1 MRCAGGVRSLRK
13 TNKMKS
19 QDSKSLWAT
28 QTEKPIH
35 YTYLKEFRVEQC
47 TLFLQHKCT
56 QHRPYTC
63 FHWHFLNQRRR
74 RPIRRRDGTFNY
86 SPDAYCNKFDENT
99 GICPDG
105 DECPYLHRTA
115 GDTERRYHLR
125 YYKTGMCVH
134 DTDTRGMCVKNG
146 PHCAFAHGVE
156 DVRPPVYDIR
166 ELQVLEMMDHDGI
179 NGSGPN
185 NLDKERNMVNDD
197 PKWQDTSY
205 VLANYKTEQC
215 KRPPRL
221 CRQGYACP
229 QYHNSRDRRRSP
241 KKCKYRSTACPNV
254 KHGDEWGEPSNCDNG
269 DSCQYCHTRTEQ
281 QFHPEIYK
289 STKCNDIQQN
299 GYCPR
304 GAFCAF
310 AHQDQEMTQV
320 RETAASENC
329 TGTSL
334 ADILQSAL
342 PSDNHIAPSCSSASA
357 PHCSSSQS
365 KTSSISSISNNID
378 SVFGNG
384 MSHPPPPLA
393 PIGSKPRHFSGN
405 TLLGGSSDHLS
416 LSGSLGA
423 SMSLNV
429 GGISSYHKAP
439 GSERED
445 RETNF
450 KKQLAAIDND
460 HTLDLQEKSKRRQNL
475 FLSNMI
481 PSHPPPVSLPIT
493 LPVSMPVTQTSSFV
507 SSLPSSLSSTVS
519 PLAPPF
525 YPTSDTVESV
535 VGSALEELNLDE
547 PLNIAASLDR
557 ELEVEN
563 NSFSNSISTGLASSG
578 LLGSSAPVNIPG
590 SSFQERSGGLISNPS
605 PSSTS
610 SPAFPHSF
618 LQSSL
623 HRENSLDQ
631 GAAAFIGTNGVGKI
645 SGSGVFSSTSGP
657 SGGFFDLGSNMSPH
671 SRNPLSNHL
680 SQSPL
685 MSAYAN
691 NSGTSTTEIHR
702 LREEL
707 ATNRVKLASWEEGIA
722 QARTACEAWRR
733 EADEANRK
741 YKIAEQTKEE
751 VCFLQYVGKIAAQQK
766 EMEELR
772 SGRLGPYIQALHPHT
787 DLEKLPLHTL
797 KALQSQLQ
805 QDLESIEKVINNYG
819 TKSEQWPGSTPT
831 W

>member
-105 DECPYLHRTA
+105 DE
-115 GDTERRYHLR
+115 

-156 DVRPPVYDIR
+156 DVRFLPTRPPVYDIR

-685 MSAYAN
+685 ISHHGRKV
-691 NSGTSTTEIHR
+691 S
-702 LREEL
+702 LRHVR
-707 ATNRVKLASWEEGIA
+707 RV
-722 QARTACEAWRR
+722 RR
-733 EADEANRK
+733 GDVR
-741 YKIAEQTKEE
+741 QTKRTGSIRLLNKPKRRQ

-772 SGRLGPYIQALHPHT
+772 SGRLGPLSTTRKKTENCETVRGFFIW
-787 DLEKLPLHTL
+787 LEDTSDYDIFLDVADSFPFPPLSCHLAWRTTCPVYHRVTSPIMSL
-797 KALQSQLQ
+797 MAAC
-805 QDLESIEKVINNYG
+805 
-819 TKSEQWPGSTPT
+819 
-831 W
+831 

>member
-1 MRCAGGVRSLRK
+1 
-13 TNKMKS
+13 
-19 QDSKSLWAT
+19 
-28 QTEKPIH
+28 
-35 YTYLKEFRVEQC
+35 
-47 TLFLQHKCT
+47 
-56 QHRPYTC
+56 
-63 FHWHFLNQRRR
+63 
-74 RPIRRRDGTFNY
+74 
-86 SPDAYCNKFDENT
+86 
-99 GICPDG
+99 
-105 DECPYLHRTA
+105 
-115 GDTERRYHLR
+115 
-125 YYKTGMCVH
+125 MCVH
-134 DTDTRGMCVKNG
+134 DTDSRGMCVKNG

-166 ELQVLEMMDHDGI
+166 ELQALELMDHEGL

-197 PKWQDTSY
+197 PKWQDTGY

-254 KHGDEWGEPSNCDNG
+254 KHGDEWGEPGNCENG
-269 DSCQYCHTRTEQ
+269 DACQYCHTRTEQ

-310 AHQDQEMTQV
+310 AHLDQEMTLV

-342 PSDNHIAPSCSSASA
+342 PDTPPSGSC
-357 PHCSSSQS
+357 P
-365 KTSSISSISNNID
+365 TSSNNTNSVQGNKISNCND

-384 MSHPPPPLA
+384 PSHLQALA

-405 TLLGGSSDHLS
+405 SLLGGPADSLG
-416 LSGSLGA
+416 LSGSLG
-423 SMSLNV
+423 
-429 GGISSYHKAP
+429 GGVLGSYHKAP

-445 RETNF
+445 RDSQF
-450 KKQLAAIDND
+450 KKQLAAIDSD
-460 HTLDLQEKSKRRQNL
+460 PSLDLQEKNKRKQNL
-475 FLSNMI
+475 FIANMI
-481 PSHPPPVSLPIT
+481 PVNHQHPPISMPIT
-493 LPVSMPVTQTSSFV
+493 LPSSSYV

-535 VGSALEELNLDE
+535 VGSALEDLNLDE

-557 ELEVEN
+557 ELESESN
-563 NSFSNSISTGLASSG
+563 LSNSISSGFVNSG

-590 SSFQERSGGLISNPS
+590 SSFQERSGGLITNPS

-610 SPAFPHSF
+610 SPAFTHSF

-623 HRENSLDQ
+623 HRENSLDKQ
-631 GAAAFIGTNGVGKI
+631 GTAAFLGANGVGKI
-645 SGSGVFSSTSGP
+645 SG
-657 SGGFFDLGSNMSPH
+657 GGGLFDLASNMSPH
-671 SRNPLSNHL
+671 NRNPLTNAL

-685 MSAYAN
+685 VAPFSAS
-691 NSGTSTTEIHR
+691 NSSSTSEIQR

-707 ATNRVKLASWEEGIA
+707 VTNRAKLASWEEGIA
-722 QARTACEAWRR
+722 QARTACEAWRK

-741 YKIAEQTKEE
+741 HKLAEQTKEE
-751 VCFLQYVGKIAAQQK
+751 YVAKIAAQQK
-766 EMEELR
+766 EIEDLHA
-772 SGRLGPYIQALHPHT
+772 GRLGPYVQALHPHT
-787 DLEKLPLHTL
+787 ELEKLPLHTL
-797 KALQSQLQ
+797 KSLQTQLR
-805 QDLESIEKVINNYG
+805 QDLEAVEKVINNYG
-819 TKSEQWPGSTPT
+819 SKSEQWPGNSNA

>member
-1 MRCAGGVRSLRK
+1 
-13 TNKMKS
+13 MKA
-19 QDSKSLWAT
+19 QDSKALWAP

-74 RPIRRRDGTFNY
+74 RPIRRRDGTLNY
-86 SPDAYCNKFDENT
+86 SADTYCNKFDENT

-134 DTDTRGMCVKNG
+134 DTDSRGMCVKNG

-156 DVRPPVYDIR
+156 DVRWVSCAGHVGGAGTTTFTILPRPPVYDIR
-166 ELQVLEMMDHDGI
+166 ELQALELMDHEGL

-254 KHGDEWGEPSNCDNG
+254 KHGDEWGEPGNCDNG
-269 DSCQYCHTRTEQ
+269 DACQYCHTRTEQ

-310 AHQDQEMTQV
+310 AHLDQEMTLV

-329 TGTSL
+329 IGTSL

-342 PSDNHIAPSCSSASA
+342 PDTPPPPGTST
-357 PHCSSSQS
+357 SSSTNTTIAQTT
-365 KTSSISSISNNID
+365 KASNCSGPCNND

-384 MSHPPPPLA
+384 PSHSQPLA

-405 TLLGGSSDHLS
+405 TLQGAPTDSLGLSGTLGG
-416 LSGSLGA
+416 GVLG
-423 SMSLNV
+423 
-429 GGISSYHKAP
+429 SYHKAP

-445 RETNF
+445 RESQF
-450 KKQLAAIDND
+450 KKQLAAIEND
-460 HTLDLQEKSKRRQNL
+460 PTLDIQEKNKRRQGL
-475 FLSNMI
+475 FMPNVLPGNHQH
-481 PSHPPPVSLPIT
+481 PSVSLSIS
-493 LPVSMPVTQTSSFV
+493 LPSSSYV

-535 VGSALEELNLDE
+535 VGSALEDLNLDE

-557 ELEVEN
+557 ELENES
-563 NSFSNSISTGLASSG
+563 NSLNNSISSSFANSG

-590 SSFQERSGGLISNPS
+590 SSFQERSGGLITNPS
-605 PSSTS
+605 PSTS
-610 SPAFPHSF
+610 SPAFTHSF
-618 LQSSL
+618 FQSSL

-631 GAAAFIGTNGVGKI
+631 GTAAFLGANGVSKM
-645 SGSGVFSSTSGP
+645 
-657 SGGFFDLGSNMSPH
+657 SGGGLFDLSSNMSPH
-671 SRNPLSNHL
+671 NRNHLANPL

-685 MSAYAN
+685 VAPFNAAN
-691 NSGTSTTEIHR
+691 NSGPSEIQR

-707 ATNRVKLASWEEGIA
+707 VTNRAKLASWEEGIA
-722 QARTACEAWRR
+722 QARTACEAWRK
-733 EADEANRK
+733 EADEATRK
-741 YKIAEQTKEE
+741 HKLAEQTKEE
-751 VCFLQYVGKIAAQQK
+751 YVAKIAAQQK
-766 EMEELR
+766 EIEDLR
-772 SGRLGPYIQALHPHT
+772 AGRLGPYVQALHPHT
-787 DLEKLPLHTL
+787 ELEKLPLHTL
-797 KALQSQLQ
+797 KALQSQLR
-805 QDLESIEKVINNYG
+805 QDLDTVDKVINNYG
-819 TKSEQWPGSTPT
+819 NKSEQWPGNSNAWICIERCCSGCQTSE
-831 W
+831 

>member
-1 MRCAGGVRSLRK
+1 
-13 TNKMKS
+13 
-19 QDSKSLWAT
+19 
-28 QTEKPIH
+28 
-35 YTYLKEFRVEQC
+35 
-47 TLFLQHKCT
+47 
-56 QHRPYTC
+56 
-63 FHWHFLNQRRR
+63 
-74 RPIRRRDGTFNY
+74 
-86 SPDAYCNKFDENT
+86 
-99 GICPDG
+99 
-105 DECPYLHRTA
+105 
-115 GDTERRYHLR
+115 
-125 YYKTGMCVH
+125 
-134 DTDTRGMCVKNG
+134 
-146 PHCAFAHGVE
+146 
-156 DVRPPVYDIR
+156 
-166 ELQVLEMMDHDGI
+166 MDHDSI

-197 PKWQDTSY
+197 PKWQDTTY

-269 DSCQYCHTRTEQ
+269 DACQYCHTRTEQ

-320 RETAASENC
+320 RENAASENC

-342 PSDNHIAPSCSSASA
+342 PAENHVTPSSTSASIT
-357 PHCSSSQS
+357 HCNSLIS
-365 KTSSISSISNNID
+365 KSNTITSISNNVD
-378 SVFGNG
+378 CVFGNG
-384 MSHPPPPLA
+384 MNHPPPPLA

-405 TLLGGSSDHLS
+405 TLLGGSSDALG
-416 LSGSLGA
+416 LSGSLG
-423 SMSLNV
+423 
-429 GGISSYHKAP
+429 GGVSGLSIGGLSSYHKAP

-445 RETNF
+445 RETNL

-460 HTLDLQEKSKRRQNL
+460 HTLDMQEKSKRKQSL
-475 FLSNMI
+475 FLANMI
-481 PSHPPPVSLPIT
+481 PISLPMT
-493 LPVSMPVTQTSSFV
+493 LPVSVPHTQSSSFV

-535 VGSALEELNLDE
+535 VGSALEDLNLDE

-563 NSFSNSISTGLASSG
+563 NSLSNSISSGLASSG

-590 SSFQERSGGLISNPS
+590 SSFQERSGGLLTNPS

-631 GAAAFIGTNGVGKI
+631 GAAAFLGTNGVGKI
-645 SGSGVFSSTSGP
+645 SGSGVFSSSGTSG
-657 SGGFFDLGSNMSPH
+657 GLFDLSSMSPH
-671 SRNPLSNHL
+671 SRNPLCNHL

-685 MSAYAN
+685 MAPFTTSS
-691 NSGTSTTEIHR
+691 NSSTSEIQR

-707 ATNRVKLASWEEGIA
+707 ATNRAKLASWEEGIA

-733 EADEANRK
+733 QADDANRK
-741 YKIAEQTKEE
+741 YKMVEQTKEE
-751 VCFLQYVGKIAAQQK
+751 FVGKIAAQQK

-772 SGRLGPYIQALHPHT
+772 AGRLGPYVQALHPHT

-797 KALQSQLQ
+797 KALQSQLR
-805 QDLESIEKVINNYG
+805 QDLESVEKVINNYG
-819 TKSEQWPGSTPT
+819 SKGEQWPGSGPT

>member
-1 MRCAGGVRSLRK
+1 MTCAQCVRSRMK

-19 QDSKSLWAT
+19 QDTKALWAT

-74 RPIRRRDGTFNY
+74 RPMRKRDGTFNY

-105 DECPYLHRTA
+105 DDCPYLHRTA

-166 ELQVLEMMDHDGI
+166 EIQVLEMMEQEGM

-241 KKCKYRSTACPNV
+241 KKFKYRSTACPNV

-269 DSCQYCHTRTEQ
+269 DACQYCHTRTEQ

-310 AHQDQEMTQV
+310 AHLDQEMTQV

-342 PSDNHIAPSCSSASA
+342 PADNHLPSL
-357 PHCSSSQS
+357 SSSCTITSQS
-365 KTSSISSISNNID
+365 NCIDISKSNHFFFSPQDTCVSNNSV

-384 MSHPPPPLA
+384 QCHPASILA
-393 PIGSKPRHFSGN
+393 PIGSKPRHYSGSTILSGSCE
-405 TLLGGSSDHLS
+405 TLGLSSSLGGS
-416 LSGSLGA
+416 GPGVG
-423 SMSLNV
+423 MSALC
-429 GGISSYHKAP
+429 SYHNKAP

-445 RETNF
+445 RESVF
-450 KKQLAAIDND
+450 KKQLAAIEND
-460 HTLDLQEKSKRRQNL
+460 QTLDHIDKAKMKQNL
-475 FLSNMI
+475 LLANRI
-481 PSHPPPVSLPIT
+481 PSQPPVVSLP
-493 LPVSMPVTQTSSFV
+493 VSVPATPSSSFV

-535 VGSALEELNLDE
+535 VG
-547 PLNIAASLDR
+547 
-557 ELEVEN
+557 
-563 NSFSNSISTGLASSG
+563 

-590 SSFQERSGGLISNPS
+590 SSFQDRSGGLVNNS
-605 PSSTS
+605 SSTS

-623 HRENSLDQ
+623 HRDNSLDQ
-631 GAAAFIGTNGVGKI
+631 GASAFLGANGVGKL
-645 SGSGVFSSTSGP
+645 SGSGCFASSSGA
-657 SGGFFDLGSNMSPH
+657 SGCLFDLGANMSPH
-671 SRNPLSNHL
+671 TRNPLSNHL

-685 MSAYAN
+685 VTSYTPTS
-691 NSGTSTTEIHR
+691 NSSSSEIHR

-707 ATNRVKLASWEEGIA
+707 ASSRA
-722 QARTACEAWRR
+722 
-733 EADEANRK
+733 K
-741 YKIAEQTKEE
+741 Y
-751 VCFLQYVGKIAAQQK
+751 VSKIAAQQK
-766 EMEELR
+766 EMEDLR
-772 SGRLGPYIQALHPHT
+772 AGRLGPFVQALHPHT

-797 KALQSQLQ
+797 KAIQTQLR
-805 QDLESIEKVINNYG
+805 QDLETIEKAINNYSV
-819 TKSEQWPGSTPT
+819 KSEQWPGGAVTT

>member
-1 MRCAGGVRSLRK
+1 MKCAECMRRLRK

-19 QDSKSLWAT
+19 QDSKGLWAT

-99 GICPDG
+99 GICPEG

-134 DTDTRGMCVKNG
+134 DTDSRGMCVKNG

-179 NGSGPN
+179 NGAGPN

-269 DSCQYCHTRTEQ
+269 DICQYCHTRTEQ

-342 PSDNHIAPSCSSASA
+342 PVDNHVTPSSTTASTT
-357 PHCSSSQS
+357 HCNSSQIS
-365 KTSSISSISNNID
+365 KTNTVTSISNNID

-405 TLLGGSSDHLS
+405 TLLGGSSDALG
-416 LSGSLGA
+416 LSGSLG
-423 SMSLNV
+423 
-429 GGISSYHKAP
+429 GGVSGLSIGGLSSYHKAP

-460 HTLDLQEKSKRRQNL
+460 HSIDPQEKSKRKQSL
-475 FLSNMI
+475 FLANMI
-481 PSHPPPVSLPIT
+481 PSHPANISLPIT
-493 LPVSMPVTQTSSFV
+493 LPVSVPVSQSSSFV

-535 VGSALEELNLDE
+535 VGSALEDLSLDE

-563 NSFSNSISTGLASSG
+563 NSLSNSISTGLASSG

-590 SSFQERSGGLISNPS
+590 SNFQERSGGLITNPS

-623 HRENSLDQ
+623 HRENSMDQ
-631 GAAAFIGTNGVGKI
+631 GAAAAAFLGNNGVGKI
-645 SGSGVFSSTSGP
+645 TGGSGVFSSSNTSA
-657 SGGFFDLGSNMSPH
+657 SLFDLGSNMSPH
-671 SRNPLSNHL
+671 SRNPLSNPL

-685 MSAYAN
+685 MTPFSS
-691 NSGTSTTEIHR
+691 NSSCSTSEIQR

-707 ATNRVKLASWEEGIA
+707 VTNRAKLASWEEGIA

-733 EADEANRK
+733 EADDANRK
-741 YKIAEQTKEE
+741 YKMAEQTKEE
-751 VCFLQYVGKIAAQQK
+751 FASKITAQQK

-772 SGRLGPYIQALHPHT
+772 AGRLGPYVQALHPHT

-797 KALQSQLQ
+797 KALQSQLR
-805 QDLESIEKVINNYG
+805 QDLDSIEKVINNYG
-819 TKSEQWPGSTPT
+819 SKGEKWPGSGPT

>member
-1 MRCAGGVRSLRK
+1 
-13 TNKMKS
+13 MKS
-19 QDSKSLWAT
+19 QESKALWVT

-47 TLFLQHKCT
+47 SLFLQHKCT

-74 RPIRRRDGTFNY
+74 RPIRKRDGTFNY

-166 ELQVLEMMDHDGI
+166 ELQVLEMMDQEGV
-179 NGSGPN
+179 NGTGPN

-241 KKCKYRSTACPNV
+241 KKYKYRSTACPNV
-254 KHGDEWGEPSNCDNG
+254 KHGDEWGEPSNCENG
-269 DSCQYCHTRTEQ
+269 DACQYCHTRTEQ

-310 AHQDQEMTQV
+310 AHLDQEMTQV

-342 PSDNHIAPSCSSASA
+342 PADNVSLPPASSCSV
-357 PHCSSSQS
+357 SSSTP
-365 KTSSISSISNNID
+365 TSSNSECNNKHNHGTSSGNNQD

-384 MSHPPPPLA
+384 PSHSQTPLA
-393 PIGSKPRHFSGN
+393 PIGSKPRHYSGN
-405 TLLGGSSDHLS
+405 TLLGGQNDPLGLNLGSIGM
-416 LSGSLGA
+416 GSLG
-423 SMSLNV
+423 
-429 GGISSYHKAP
+429 SYHKAP

-445 RETNF
+445 REANF
-450 KKQLAAIDND
+450 KKQLAAIDSD
-460 HTLDLQEKSKRRQNL
+460 PTLDPLEKNKRKQSL
-475 FLSNMI
+475 FLSNMV
-481 PSHPPPVSLPIT
+481 PSHPPVTSLPVTLPVT
-493 LPVSMPVTQTSSFV
+493 LPVSMPVTPSSSFV

-535 VGSALEELNLDE
+535 VGSALEDLNLDE

-557 ELEVEN
+557 ELEVES
-563 NSFSNSISTGLASSG
+563 NSISNSISTGLANSG

-590 SSFQERSGGLISNPS
+590 SSFQQDRSGGLISNPS

-623 HRENSLDQ
+623 HRENSLDH
-631 GAAAFIGTNGVGKI
+631 GVAALLGVNGVGKI
-645 SGSGVFSSTSGP
+645 SGTGFPSTSG
-657 SGGFFDLGSNMSPH
+657 GGGGGLFDLGTNMSPH
-671 SRNPLSNHL
+671 TRNPLSNPL

-685 MSAYAN
+685 MAPF
-691 NSGTSTTEIHR
+691 SGSSSSSTSEIQR

-707 ATNRVKLASWEEGIA
+707 ATNRAKLASWEEGIA

-733 EADEANRK
+733 EADDANRK
-741 YKIAEQTKEE
+741 FKLSEQTKEE
-751 VCFLQYVGKIAAQQK
+751 FAVKIAAQQK
-766 EMEELR
+766 EMEELKT
-772 SGRLGPYIQALHPHT
+772 GGLGPYVQALHPHS
-787 DLEKLPLHTL
+787 DLENLPLHTL
-797 KALQSQLQ
+797 KALQSQLR
-805 QDLESIEKVINNYG
+805 QDLESVEKVINNYG
-819 TKSEQWPGSTPT
+819 LKTEQWPGVVST

>member
-1 MRCAGGVRSLRK
+1 
-13 TNKMKS
+13 MKS
-19 QDSKSLWAT
+19 QDSKALWAT

-47 TLFLQHKCT
+47 SLFLQHKCT

-74 RPIRRRDGTFNY
+74 RPIRRRDGSFNY

-134 DTDTRGMCVKNG
+134 DTDSRGMCVKNG

-166 ELQVLEMMDHDGI
+166 EIQVLDVMDHDSI

-197 PKWQDTSY
+197 PKWQDTTY

-269 DSCQYCHTRTEQ
+269 DACQYCHTRTEQ

-320 RETAASENC
+320 RENAASENC

-342 PSDNHIAPSCSSASA
+342 PAENHVTPSSTSASIT
-357 PHCSSSQS
+357 HCNSLIS
-365 KTSSISSISNNID
+365 KSNTITSISNNVD
-378 SVFGNG
+378 CVFGNG
-384 MSHPPPPLA
+384 MNHPPPPLA

-405 TLLGGSSDHLS
+405 TLLGGSSDALG
-416 LSGSLGA
+416 LSGSLG
-423 SMSLNV
+423 
-429 GGISSYHKAP
+429 GGVSGLSIGGLSSYHKAP

-445 RETNF
+445 RETNL

-460 HTLDLQEKSKRRQNL
+460 HTLDMQEKSKRKQSL
-475 FLSNMI
+475 FLANMI
-481 PSHPPPVSLPIT
+481 PISLPMT
-493 LPVSMPVTQTSSFV
+493 LPVSVPHTQSSSFV

-535 VGSALEELNLDE
+535 VG
-547 PLNIAASLDR
+547 
-557 ELEVEN
+557 
-563 NSFSNSISTGLASSG
+563 

-590 SSFQERSGGLISNPS
+590 SSFQERSGGLLTNPS

-631 GAAAFIGTNGVGKI
+631 GAAAFLGTNGVGKI
-645 SGSGVFSSTSGP
+645 SGSGVFSSSGTSG
-657 SGGFFDLGSNMSPH
+657 GLFDLSSMSPH
-671 SRNPLSNHL
+671 SRNPLCNHL

-685 MSAYAN
+685 MAPFTTSS
-691 NSGTSTTEIHR
+691 NSSTSEIQR

-707 ATNRVKLASWEEGIA
+707 ATNRAKLASWEEGIA

-733 EADEANRK
+733 QADDANRK
-741 YKIAEQTKEE
+741 YKMVEQTKEE
-751 VCFLQYVGKIAAQQK
+751 FVGKIAAQQK

-772 SGRLGPYIQALHPHT
+772 AGRLGPYVQALHPHT

-797 KALQSQLQ
+797 KALQSQLR
-805 QDLESIEKVINNYG
+805 QDLESVEKVINNYG
-819 TKSEQWPGSTPT
+819 SKGEQWPGSGPT

>member
-1 MRCAGGVRSLRK
+1 
-13 TNKMKS
+13 MKS
-19 QDSKSLWAT
+19 QDSKALWAT

-47 TLFLQHKCT
+47 SLFLQHKCT

-74 RPIRRRDGTFNY
+74 RPIRRRDGSFNY

-134 DTDTRGMCVKNG
+134 DTDSRGMCVKNG

-166 ELQVLEMMDHDGI
+166 EIQVLDVMDHDSI

-197 PKWQDTSY
+197 PKWQDTTY

-269 DSCQYCHTRTEQ
+269 DACQYCHTRTEQ

-320 RETAASENC
+320 RENAASENC

-342 PSDNHIAPSCSSASA
+342 PAENHVTPSSTSASIT
-357 PHCSSSQS
+357 HCNSLIS
-365 KTSSISSISNNID
+365 KSNTITSISNNVD
-378 SVFGNG
+378 CVFGNG
-384 MSHPPPPLA
+384 MNHPPPPLA

-405 TLLGGSSDHLS
+405 TLLGGSSDALG
-416 LSGSLGA
+416 LSGSLG
-423 SMSLNV
+423 
-429 GGISSYHKAP
+429 GGVSGLSIGGLSSYHKAP

-445 RETNF
+445 RETNL

-460 HTLDLQEKSKRRQNL
+460 HTLDMQEKSKRKQSL
-475 FLSNMI
+475 FLANMI
-481 PSHPPPVSLPIT
+481 PISLPMT
-493 LPVSMPVTQTSSFV
+493 LPVSVPHTQSSSFV

-535 VGSALEELNLDE
+535 VGSALEDLNLDE

-563 NSFSNSISTGLASSG
+563 NSLSNSISSGLASSG

-590 SSFQERSGGLISNPS
+590 SSFQERSGGLLTNPS

-631 GAAAFIGTNGVGKI
+631 GAAAFLGTNGVGKI
-645 SGSGVFSSTSGP
+645 SGSGVFSSSGTSG
-657 SGGFFDLGSNMSPH
+657 GLFDLSSMSPH
-671 SRNPLSNHL
+671 SRNPLCNHL

-685 MSAYAN
+685 MAPFTTSS
-691 NSGTSTTEIHR
+691 NSSTSEIQR

-707 ATNRVKLASWEEGIA
+707 ATNRAK
-722 QARTACEAWRR
+722 
-733 EADEANRK
+733 
-741 YKIAEQTKEE
+741 
-751 VCFLQYVGKIAAQQK
+751 FVGKIAAQQK

-772 SGRLGPYIQALHPHT
+772 AGRLGPYVQALHPHT

-797 KALQSQLQ
+797 KALQSQLR
-805 QDLESIEKVINNYG
+805 QDLESVEKVINNYG
-819 TKSEQWPGSTPT
+819 SKGEQWPGSGPT

>member
-1 MRCAGGVRSLRK
+1 MTCAQCVRSRMK

-19 QDSKSLWAT
+19 QDTKALWAT

-74 RPIRRRDGTFNY
+74 RPMRKRDGTFNY

-105 DECPYLHRTA
+105 DDCPYLHRTA

-166 ELQVLEMMDHDGI
+166 EIQVLEMMEQEGM

-241 KKCKYRSTACPNV
+241 KKFKYRSTACPNV

-269 DSCQYCHTRTEQ
+269 DACQYCHTRTEQ

-310 AHQDQEMTQV
+310 AHLDQEMTQV

-342 PSDNHIAPSCSSASA
+342 PADNHLPSL
-357 PHCSSSQS
+357 SSSCTITSQS
-365 KTSSISSISNNID
+365 NCIDISKSNHFFFSPQDTCVSNNSV

-384 MSHPPPPLA
+384 QCHPASILA
-393 PIGSKPRHFSGN
+393 PIGSKPRHYSGSTILSGSCE
-405 TLLGGSSDHLS
+405 TLGLSSSLGGS
-416 LSGSLGA
+416 GPGVG
-423 SMSLNV
+423 MSALC
-429 GGISSYHKAP
+429 SYHNKAP

-445 RETNF
+445 RESVF
-450 KKQLAAIDND
+450 KKQLAAIEND
-460 HTLDLQEKSKRRQNL
+460 QTLDHIDKAKMKQNL
-475 FLSNMI
+475 LLANRI
-481 PSHPPPVSLPIT
+481 PSQPPVVSLP
-493 LPVSMPVTQTSSFV
+493 VSVPATPSSSFV

-535 VGSALEELNLDE
+535 VGSALEDLNIDE

-557 ELEVEN
+557 DLEE
-563 NSFSNSISTGLASSG
+563 SNSISTGLANSG

-590 SSFQERSGGLISNPS
+590 SSFQDRSGGLVNNS
-605 PSSTS
+605 SSTS

-623 HRENSLDQ
+623 HRDNSLDQ
-631 GAAAFIGTNGVGKI
+631 GASAFLGANGVGKL
-645 SGSGVFSSTSGP
+645 SGSGCFASSSGA
-657 SGGFFDLGSNMSPH
+657 SGCLFDLGANMSPH
-671 SRNPLSNHL
+671 TRNPLSNHL

-685 MSAYAN
+685 VTSYTPTS
-691 NSGTSTTEIHR
+691 NSSSSEIHR

-707 ATNRVKLASWEEGIA
+707 ASSRA
-722 QARTACEAWRR
+722 
-733 EADEANRK
+733 K
-741 YKIAEQTKEE
+741 Y
-751 VCFLQYVGKIAAQQK
+751 VSKIAAQQK
-766 EMEELR
+766 EMEDLR
-772 SGRLGPYIQALHPHT
+772 AGRLGPFVQALHPHT

-797 KALQSQLQ
+797 KAIQTQLR
-805 QDLESIEKVINNYG
+805 QDLETIEKAINNYSV
-819 TKSEQWPGSTPT
+819 KSEQWPGGAVTT
-831 W
+831 

>member
-1 MRCAGGVRSLRK
+1 M
-13 TNKMKS
+13 
-19 QDSKSLWAT
+19 QD
-28 QTEKPIH
+28 
-35 YTYLKEFRVEQC
+35 
-47 TLFLQHKCT
+47 
-56 QHRPYTC
+56 
-63 FHWHFLNQRRR
+63 
-74 RPIRRRDGTFNY
+74 
-86 SPDAYCNKFDENT
+86 
-99 GICPDG
+99 
-105 DECPYLHRTA
+105 RTA
-115 GDTERRYHLR
+115 GDTCYHLR

-166 ELQVLEMMDHDGI
+166 EIQVLEMMEQEGL

-241 KKCKYRSTACPNV
+241 KKFKYRSTACPNV

-310 AHQDQEMTQV
+310 AHLDQEMTQV

-342 PSDNHIAPSCSSASA
+342 PADNHLPS
-357 PHCSSSQS
+357 HSSSSCTITSQS
-365 KTSSISSISNNID
+365 NSIEICKSNHGTSVSNNSD

-384 MSHPPPPLA
+384 QCHPAPILA
-393 PIGSKPRHFSGN
+393 PIGSKPRHYSGST
-405 TLLGGSSDHLS
+405 TLSGSSETLGLSSSLGGS
-416 LSGSLGA
+416 GTG
-423 SMSLNV
+423 V
-429 GGISSYHKAP
+429 GLAALSSYHNKAP

-445 RETNF
+445 RESAF

-460 HTLDLQEKSKRRQNL
+460 QTLDPIEKAKRKQNL
-475 FLSNMI
+475 LLSNMI
-481 PSHPPPVSLPIT
+481 PSQPPVVSLP
-493 LPVSMPVTQTSSFV
+493 VSVPATPSSSFV

-535 VGSALEELNLDE
+535 VG
-547 PLNIAASLDR
+547 
-557 ELEVEN
+557 
-563 NSFSNSISTGLASSG
+563 

-590 SSFQERSGGLISNPS
+590 SSFQDRSSGLVNNS
-605 PSSTS
+605 SSTS

-631 GAAAFIGTNGVGKI
+631 GASAFLGANGVGKL
-645 SGSGVFSSTSGP
+645 SGSGCFASSSGA
-657 SGGFFDLGSNMSPH
+657 SGCLFDLGANMSPH
-671 SRNPLSNHL
+671 TRNPLSNPL

-685 MSAYAN
+685 VTSFTPSS
-691 NSGTSTTEIHR
+691 NSSSTEVQR

-707 ATNRVKLASWEEGIA
+707 ASSRA
-722 QARTACEAWRR
+722 
-733 EADEANRK
+733 K
-741 YKIAEQTKEE
+741 Y
-751 VCFLQYVGKIAAQQK
+751 VSKIAAQQK
-766 EMEELR
+766 EMEDLR
-772 SGRLGPYIQALHPHT
+772 AGRLGPYVQALHPHT

-797 KALQSQLQ
+797 KAIQTQLR
-805 QDLESIEKVINNYG
+805 QDLETIEKAINNYG
-819 TKSEQWPGSTPT
+819 VKSEQWPGAVTT